1 MSQLQRKIVWAEGL
15 FLGQQHFQQWDQGFR
30 KDLRQRT
37 RLLNP
42 HCWGIID
49 IAITDEALEM
59 GQCRVEAVSAVFSNG
74 QWVHF
79 DSQSEGGP
87 LICDLNAGGDRV
99 DVWLTQPDNDR
110 VGGINGYQEQGRL
123 CAWRA
128 DYQTVPDEN
137 DPARTREVI
146 VGTPNLALLRG
157 DESREHYAAIKI
169 AVFEQQ
175 GDGRYALVENYIP
188 PVINVKSSETLM
200 TWMWRVRDFLAARVR
215 QLSQQRNSYGD
226 LADMGSR
233 EIGQFLRLLQLRPAL
248 AMIDHLIQQ
257 EDGNPETLFLEM
269 VRLVTGLRDFQPD
282 MPELELPVYQHAEL
296 GSVFASL
303 ERLLRESLAQSA
315 KTASTALSLKQESQ
329 ALLVAEGIPWSGMG
343 KQHLYLGVYHETED
357 PGWVTDFGKQVKS
370 GSRED
375 LELILASALPGVRLS
390 HTQRPPNKLPVKS
403 GFEYFRFE
411 PTGEFWPRALE
422 AESLAVFLPVQFQ
435 PARFEL
441 LCVEE

>member
-1 MSQLQRKIVWAEGL
+1 MSQVQQKIVWAEGL
-15 FLGQQHFQQWDQGFR
+15 FLGQQHFQQWDQSFR
-30 KDLRQRT
+30 KDLRLRT
-37 RLLNP
+37 RLVNP
-42 HCWGIID
+42 HCWGLID
-49 IAITDEALEM
+49 ITVMAEALEM
-59 GQCRVEAVSAVFSNG
+59 GQCRVDAVGAILPNG

-79 DSQSEGGP
+79 DGQEEGAP
-87 LICDLNAGGDRV
+87 LLCDLNVGGDRV
-99 DVWLTQPDNDR
+99 DVWLAQPDNDR

-128 DYQTVPDEN
+128 DYQMVPDEN
-137 DPARTREVI
+137 DPSRNREVI
-146 VGTPNLALLRG
+146 VGAPNLVLLRG

-169 AVFEQQ
+169 ATFEQQ
-175 GDGRYALVENYIP
+175 GDGRYALVESYIP
-188 PVINVKSSETLM
+188 PVINVKSSEPLTA
-200 TWMWRVRDFLAARVR
+200 WMWRVRDLLAVRVR

-257 EDGNPETLFLEM
+257 DEGHPETLFMEV
-269 VRLVTGLRDFQPD
+269 VRMITSLRDFQPD

-296 GSVFASL
+296 GGVFASL

-329 ALLVAEGIPWSGMG
+329 ALLVAEGVPWSEMG
-343 KQHLYLGVYHETED
+343 KRHLYLGVYHETED
-357 PGWVTDFGKQVKS
+357 PGWVTDFGKQAKV

-375 LELILASALPGVRLS
+375 LELILASALPGVRLA

-411 PTGEFWPRALE
+411 PTGEFWPRAQE
-422 AESLAVFLPVQFQ
+422 AQSLAVFLPGQFQ
-435 PARFEL
+435 TARFEL